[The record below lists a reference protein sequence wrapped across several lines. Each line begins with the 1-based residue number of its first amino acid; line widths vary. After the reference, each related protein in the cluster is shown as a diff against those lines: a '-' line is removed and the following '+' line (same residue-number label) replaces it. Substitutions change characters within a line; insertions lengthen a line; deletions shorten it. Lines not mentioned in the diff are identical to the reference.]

1 MLDLLIKL
9 LEDTNKVSEELNK
22 DMKKETERLDKHMQL
37 LEDIIEEEEW

>member
-9 LEDTNKVSEELNK
+9 LEDTNKASEELNK

>member
-9 LEDTNKVSEELNK
+9 LEDTNESAKKITK
-22 DMKKETERLDKHMQL
+22 DMKKENERLNKNIEL